1 MQGAVIGPRTKAL
14 TSPPTDLQSS
24 LVIRNHTATRT
35 SLSYFHRASPSI
47 TANSL
52 LRSLSVATYT
62 KNSSR
67 FVSGA
72 WTTSTP
78 CLPTG
83 YTRILHPRVKR
94 RSKFR
99 GQRQT
104 KLESPITPP
113 GRGGKPALRWKSRVS
128 LSSHALGP
136 LIGFPT
142 PDYASCKPD
151 DSSSAAK
158 LQFLTFTSSSV
169 VFPHLLANP
178 PVWHGPVT
186 MMASVICTD
195 VMSVGLHTSLPEFQ
209 TKRNS
214 NVFPS
219 KGVLNFEVAYGSHQY
234 DPPTKSCSPTNSPG
248 SSMPVST
255 TSQSLLAS
263 LPSFMSVFGNGPD
276 RLEAYESDAEANT
289 SQGTTSKRPLNIAQ
303 PVPPTFR
310 RDSASTFESTESS
323 PTTTISTVESSLTE
337 PSPRSPPETPDSS
350 SPLTPFKNLRT
361 NSVPNHQTDMER
373 KDPFSSS
380 FPILPGVER
389 AESPNKKM
397 RNMKNLSVNTSAS
410 NRTGLQLPKLG
421 LSNPP
426 QTSSAAFSAP
436 PTPAF
441 IVPPKMP
448 RKKPSTLPLMI
459 TTPDSSTSGQDRPS
473 AAPQSPSD
481 PQIRTLRLLQTSS
494 NGALFSPTVA
504 PEGGMRLP
512 PFAAPATSSRPSTT
526 GGRIGKARPPLSV
539 SPLSSLDHSISSPI
553 TRQTL
558 DHVQEETDYEP
569 PLSQEVKSPAYPQG
583 PVCIYDPHVYLYLEP
598 SHIEAR
604 EFDVILNVAREVL
617 NPFLAVVEQEAQP
630 RKEGAGIQGTSH
642 ADNAYLAGRDSV
654 SEPQTAV
661 SEKSFASALE
671 AEMEDASMTAP
682 GTPKASRPEPEYIHV
697 PWDHNTNVV
706 DDLLRLCELIDN
718 RVRQNKRVLVHCQ
731 CGVSR
736 SASLVVAYGLYKN
749 PQLTVQEA
757 YDAVKFRSRWIG
769 PNMNLIYQLS
779 EFKSKLAKT
788 HPMGTAAWHSWRALG
803 SGRSNPNAIVNANSD
818 SGLPSSGLRSPPQKS
833 LSAPSRM
840 GCDSRSSPFSPPT
853 SAQLMP
859 NSLGDITPGPSS
871 APPDMQWSPGQRS
884 PAPGGDA
891 VSSYPEPIRTSASP
905 PKISDSD
912 TDMVLSPSTMER
924 EAIEEREAP
933 APVGG
938 VANDLQEVA
947 KDLDNNDH
955 KPTGTSL
962 PKMDFGPEITMS
974 LASFDGESFGEEEAV
989 PVARIRQ
996 DLQRNATDSDT
1007 DSINKDISAP
1017 ISPSR
1022 LVTQDLRFQSPTAPS
1037 IKETEMTLSSTGPS
1051 TTLSTPSPTLPA
1063 GFSSLLSRRQGP
1075 LGLRQLPLRTG
1086 QYPPRLTTAQPSSP
1100 RAIDPDVPQTPSLL
1114 SPRAA
1119 KFTASP
1125 FHRTSAGDLAGSSV
1139 FEQGLMS
1146 PGAKEEDPRSPHQIG
1161 EAPITRN
1168 IFDML

>member
-1 MQGAVIGPRTKAL
+1 
-14 TSPPTDLQSS
+14 
-24 LVIRNHTATRT
+24 
-35 SLSYFHRASPSI
+35 
-47 TANSL
+47 
-52 LRSLSVATYT
+52 
-62 KNSSR
+62 
-67 FVSGA
+67 
-72 WTTSTP
+72 
-78 CLPTG
+78 
-83 YTRILHPRVKR
+83 
-94 RSKFR
+94 
-99 GQRQT
+99 
-104 KLESPITPP
+104 
-113 GRGGKPALRWKSRVS
+113 
-128 LSSHALGP
+128 
-136 LIGFPT
+136 
-142 PDYASCKPD
+142 
-151 DSSSAAK
+151 
-158 LQFLTFTSSSV
+158 
-169 VFPHLLANP
+169 
-178 PVWHGPVT
+178 
-186 MMASVICTD
+186 MASVICTD
-195 VMSVGLHTSLPEFQ
+195 IMSVVDGLHTSLPEFQ
-209 TKRNS
+209 TSRNS

-219 KGVLNFEVAYGSHQY
+219 KGALGLEVAYGSRQHY
-234 DPPTKSCSPTNSPG
+234 PSPKRCSPLNSPD

-255 TSQSLLAS
+255 SSQSLLTS

-276 RLEAYESDAEANT
+276 RLEAYEGDAAATT
-289 SQGTTSKRPLNIAQ
+289 SQGRTSKRPSNITQ
-303 PVPPTFR
+303 PAPPTFR
-310 RDSASTFESTESS
+310 RDSTSTFESTESS
-323 PTTTISTVESSLTE
+323 PTTTISTAESSLTE

-350 SPLTPFKNLRT
+350 SPLTSFKSLRT
-361 NSVPNHQTDMER
+361 NSMPNNQAEMEH

-380 FPILPGVER
+380 FPILPRVER
-389 AESPNKKM
+389 ADSPNKKM

-426 QTSSAAFSAP
+426 QTSTNAFSAP

-459 TTPDSSTSGQDRPS
+459 TTPDSSTSSQDQLS

-481 PQIRTLRLLQTSS
+481 PQIRSLRLLQTSS

-526 GGRIGKARPPLSV
+526 GGRMGKARPPLSV
-539 SPLSSLDHSISSPI
+539 SPLSSFDNSVSSPI

-598 SHIEAR
+598 SHVEAR

-617 NPFLAVVEQEAQP
+617 NPFLAAAEKDAQP
-630 RKEGAGIQGTSH
+630 RTEAAKVQEDSN
-642 ADNAYLAGRDSV
+642 ADIAYLAGRDSV

-671 AEMEDASMTAP
+671 AQLEDASMTAP

-718 RVRQNKRVLVHCQ
+718 RVRQDKRVLVHCQ

-779 EFKSKLAKT
+779 EFKSKLLKM
-788 HPMGTAAWHSWRALG
+788 HPMGTAAWHSWRALA
-803 SGRSNPNAIVNANSD
+803 SGRSNPNAIGNPHPD

-833 LSAPSRM
+833 LSAPSQIGR
-840 GCDSRSSPFSPPT
+840 DTRSGSFSPPS
-853 SAQLMP
+853 SAQLVP
-859 NSLGDITPGPSS
+859 NPSGDITPGPSS
-871 APPDMQWSPGQRS
+871 APPDMQWSPGQRP
-884 PAPGGDA
+884 PAPEGDA
-891 VSSYPEPIRTSASP
+891 VSSYAEPLLTSASP
-905 PKISDSD
+905 PIISDPD
-912 TDMVLSPSTMER
+912 TEMVLSPSTMER
-924 EAIEEREAP
+924 EGIEEKEAP

-947 KDLDNNDH
+947 KDLASNENN
-955 KPTGTSL
+955 PTSMSL
-962 PKMDFGPEITMS
+962 PKMDFGPEIITS
-974 LASFDGESFGEEEAV
+974 LPSFDEGSFGEKEAV
-989 PVARIRQ
+989 PVAGKRRTLDHGTS
-996 DLQRNATDSDT
+996 DLGKDSD
-1007 DSINKDISAP
+1007 SKDISAP
-1017 ISPSR
+1017 RFPPRSMD
-1022 LVTQDLRFQSPTAPS
+1022 LVTRDSCFQLPAAPT
-1037 IKETEMTLSSTGPS
+1037 IKETEMTPS
-1051 TTLSTPSPTLPA
+1051 PILPTTALSTPSPTLPA

-1075 LGLRQLPLRTG
+1075 LGLRQLPLRQG
-1086 QYPPRLTTAQPSSP
+1086 QSPPQLTMAQPSA
-1100 RAIDPDVPQTPSLL
+1100 RAIDPDVPQIPSLL

-1119 KFTASP
+1119 EFTASP

-1139 FEQGLMS
+1139 FEQSLMS
-1146 PGAKEEDPRSPHQIG
+1146 PGAKEEDPRSPHPIG
-1161 EAPITRN
+1161 EAPITRS
-1168 IFDML
+1168 IFDMI

>member
-1 MQGAVIGPRTKAL
+1 MQSR
-14 TSPPTDLQSS
+14 
-24 LVIRNHTATRT
+24 R
-35 SLSYFHRASPSI
+35 FSI
-47 TANSL
+47 S
-52 LRSLSVATYT
+52 
-62 KNSSR
+62 
-67 FVSGA
+67 
-72 WTTSTP
+72 
-78 CLPTG
+78 
-83 YTRILHPRVKR
+83 
-94 RSKFR
+94 
-99 GQRQT
+99 
-104 KLESPITPP
+104 
-113 GRGGKPALRWKSRVS
+113 GKPPVPNIHTSV
-128 LSSHALGP
+128 H
-136 LIGFPT
+136 FPG
-142 PDYASCKPD
+142 
-151 DSSSAAK
+151 
-158 LQFLTFTSSSV
+158 
-169 VFPHLLANP
+169 LLANS
-178 PVWHGPVT
+178 PVCHGPVT

-195 VMSVGLHTSLPEFQ
+195 VLSVVDSLPTSLPDFQ
-209 TKRNS
+209 TSRNS

-219 KGVLNFEVAYGSHQY
+219 KGALGQEVAYGSRQHYPSPKQ
-234 DPPTKSCSPTNSPG
+234 CSPTNTQGP
-248 SSMPVST
+248 SMPVT
-255 TSQSLLAS
+255 TSSQSLLAS

-276 RLEAYESDAEANT
+276 RVEVHESDAAAT
-289 SQGTTSKRPLNIAQ
+289 PSQGRTSNRPLIIAQ
-303 PVPPTFR
+303 PAPPTVR

-323 PTTTISTVESSLTE
+323 PTTTISTVGSSLTE

-350 SPLTPFKNLRT
+350 SPLTSFKNLRT
-361 NSVPNHQTDMER
+361 NSVPNNQAEMER

-380 FPILPGVER
+380 FPVLPGVER
-389 AESPNKKM
+389 ADSPNKKM

-426 QTSSAAFSAP
+426 QTSTNAFSAP

-441 IVPPKMP
+441 IVPPKVP

-526 GGRIGKARPPLSV
+526 GGRLGKSRPPLSV
-539 SPLSSLDHSISSPI
+539 SPLSSFDNSVSSPI

-558 DHVQEETDYEP
+558 DHVQEETGYEP

-617 NPFLAVVEQEAQP
+617 NPFLATVEKDAES
-630 RKEGAGIQGTSH
+630 RNEGAEIQAASS
-642 ADNAYLAGRDSV
+642 ADKACLAGRDSV

-671 AEMEDASMTAP
+671 AQMEEPPMTMP
-682 GTPKASRPEPEYIHV
+682 GTPKASRPDPEYIHV

-706 DDLLRLCELIDN
+706 EDLLRLCELIDN
-718 RVRQNKRVLVHCQ
+718 RVRQDKRVLVHCQ

-779 EFKSKLAKT
+779 EFKSKLVRT

-803 SGRSNPNAIVNANSD
+803 SGRSNPHAIVSPNSD

-833 LSAPSRM
+833 LSAPSQI
-840 GCDSRSSPFSPPT
+840 GGETRSSSFSPPS
-853 SAQLMP
+853 SAQLIP
-859 NSLGDITPGPSS
+859 NSSGDITPGPSS

-884 PAPGGDA
+884 PAPESNA
-891 VSSYPEPIRTSASP
+891 ISSSAKIVPTSASP
-905 PKISDSD
+905 PAITGPD
-912 TDMVLSPSTMER
+912 TEIVLSPSTMDR
-924 EAIEEREAP
+924 EGIEEKEAP

-947 KDLDNNDH
+947 KDLANNDH
-955 KPTGTSL
+955 HPIAVSL
-962 PKMDFGPEITMS
+962 PKMDLGPQITIPLPS
-974 LASFDGESFGEEEAV
+974 SNEEPVSEKEPV
-989 PVARIRQ
+989 PTSGISRDSGHEVS
-996 DLQRNATDSDT
+996 DSDKTDS
-1007 DSINKDISAP
+1007 SAP
-1017 ISPSR
+1017 MSPPMSIES
-1022 LVTQDLRFQSPTAPS
+1022 VTEDSHSQPPTTPV
-1037 IKETEMTLSSTGPS
+1037 IKETEMTLSPKLPTA
-1051 TTLSTPSPTLPA
+1051 TLSTPSPTLPA
-1063 GFSSLLSRRQGP
+1063 GFSSLLSRRQGN
-1075 LGLRQLPLRTG
+1075 LGLRQLPLRQG
-1086 QYPPRLTTAQPSSP
+1086 RSPPQLTTAQPSP

-1119 KFTASP
+1119 EFTASP

-1146 PGAKEEDPRSPHQIG
+1146 PGSKEDDPRSPHQIG
-1161 EAPITRN
+1161 EAPITRS
-1168 IFDML
+1168 IFDMI